1 MSVSSF
7 RVDVPAGSVLFH
19 QGDAPT
25 SAFLLESGSIEVTT
39 AQGAESRRL
48 GVLGPGDLL
57 GEMAVLDDSPRTAT
71 ARALSDCVLMPI
83 DRKQFAERL
92 ESADPVVRALLLS
105 QISRY
110 RSALAQLFGQAE
122 PAAAALPTPR
132 SGDAAIALDK
142 IRLES
147 HLREALDKGEL
158 EVRLQPI
165 LDIARNRIAGFEA
178 LTRWTH
184 PERGPVSPA
193 EFIALAEET
202 SLIVPVGDYVLDQ
215 VCGAL
220 QQLQGNGDSEPVFV
234 ALNVSGRQLG
244 DAALLDRFLA
254 TLRAHGLQPAQLKV
268 EITESLVLDYAQ
280 VAGIIARCHAAGI
293 KVALDDFGTGYSNLG
308 HLHRLEFDTLKM
320 DQGFVRQMH
329 EPRCLVIVRAVVAMA
344 HSLGC
349 NIVAEGVETPAQ
361 LQALGELG
369 CTYAQGYLIG
379 KPLPLDEAVAL
390 SRESG
395 MGSRES

>member
-1 MSVSSF
+1 MAVNSF

-25 SAFLLESGSIEVTT
+25 SAFLLENGSIEVFTEHGD
-39 AQGAESRRL
+39 AVRRL

-92 ESADPVVRALLLS
+92 DSADPVVRALLLS

-110 RSALAQLFGQAE
+110 RSALAQLSGQSDTPP
-122 PAAAALPTPR
+122 PATPSRNDASAL
-132 SGDAAIALDK
+132 ALDK

-165 LDIARNRIAGFEA
+165 LDIAANRIAGFEA

-184 PERGPVSPA
+184 PERGPISPA

-202 SLIVPVGDYVLDQ
+202 SLIVPVGDYVLDV
-215 VCGAL
+215 VCTAL
-220 QQLQGNGDSEPVFV
+220 QRLGASEEQDPVFI
-234 ALNVSGRQLG
+234 ALNVSGRQL
-244 DAALLDRFLA
+244 DDENLLDRFLA
-254 TLRAHGLQPAQLKV
+254 VLQAHRIRPAQLKI

-280 VAGIIARCHAAGI
+280 VAGIIARCHAAGL

-308 HLHRLEFDTLKM
+308 HLHKLEFDTLKM

-329 EPRCLVIVRAVVAMA
+329 EPRCLAIVRAVVAMA

-349 NIVAEGVETPAQ
+349 NIVAEGVETPEQ
-361 LQALGELG
+361 LRGLGELG

-379 KPLPLDEAVAL
+379 RPLPLDEAVAL
-390 SRESG
+390 VVPKS
-395 MGSRES
+395 

>member
-1 MSVSSF
+1 MNVSSF
-7 RVDVPAGSVLFH
+7 RVDVPAGSVLFK
-19 QGDAPT
+19 QGDEPT

-39 AQGAESRRL
+39 EHGSTSRRL
-48 GVLGPGDLL
+48 GLLGPGDLL

-92 ESADPVVRALLLS
+92 TSADPVVRALLLS
-105 QISRY
+105 QIARY
-110 RSALAQLFGQAE
+110 RSALAQLSGQSDA
-122 PAAAALPTPR
+122 PVAVAR
-132 SGDAAIALDK
+132 SSDASIALDK

-165 LDIARNRIAGFEA
+165 LDIANHRIAGFEA

-220 QQLQGNGDSEPVFV
+220 QRLRKYREGDPVFV
-234 ALNVSGRQLG
+234 ALNVSGRQL
-244 DAALLDRFLA
+244 DDDALLDRFLQ
-254 TLRAHGLQPAQLKV
+254 TVRAHGLHPAQLKL
-268 EITESLVLDYAQ
+268 EITESLVLDY
-280 VAGIIARCHAAGI
+280 VRVDSIITRCHAAGLR
-293 KVALDDFGTGYSNLG
+293 VALDDFGTGYSNLG

-329 EPRCLVIVRAVVAMA
+329 EPRCLAIVRAVVTMA
-344 HSLGC
+344 NSLGC
-349 NIVAEGVETPAQ
+349 DIVAEGVETPAQ
-361 LQALGELG
+361 LQMLGELG

-379 KPLPLDEAVAL
+379 KPLSLDEAIELV
-390 SRESG
+390 
-395 MGSRES
+395 

>member
-1 MSVSSF
+1 MAATSF

-25 SAFLLESGSIEVTT
+25 SAFLLESGSIEVITV
-39 AQGAESRRL
+39 QGDISRRL
-48 GVLGPGDLL
+48 GILGPGDLL
-57 GEMAVLDDSPRTAT
+57 GEMAVLDDSPRSAT

-92 ESADPVVRALLLS
+92 DSADPVVRALLLS

-110 RSALAQLFGQAE
+110 RSALAQMSGQVE
-122 PAAAALPTPR
+122 PSAASLPVPR
-132 SGDAAIALDK
+132 SSDASVALDK

-184 PERGPVSPA
+184 PERGPISPA

-215 VCGAL
+215 VCSAL
-220 QQLQGNGDSEPVFV
+220 QQLAPGDAAEPLFV
-234 ALNVSGRQLG
+234 ALNVSGRQL
-244 DAALLDRFLA
+244 DDPALLDRFLA
-254 TLRAHGLQPAQLKV
+254 VVHAHGLQPAQLKI
-268 EITESLVLDYAQ
+268 EITESLVLDYVQ
-280 VAGIIARCHAAGI
+280 VSRIIERCHAAGI

-308 HLHRLEFDTLKM
+308 HLHKLEFDTLKM

-329 EPRCLVIVRAVVAMA
+329 EPRCLAIVHAVVVMA

-349 NIVAEGVETPAQ
+349 NIVAEGVETQAQ
-361 LQALGELG
+361 LDALRELG

-379 KPLPLDEAVAL
+379 KPLALEDAVAL
-390 SRESG
+390 VV
-395 MGSRES
+395 

>member
-1 MSVSSF
+1 MAATSF

-25 SAFLLESGSIEVTT
+25 SAFLLESGSIEVITVH
-39 AQGAESRRL
+39 GDVSRRL

-57 GEMAVLDDSPRTAT
+57 GEMAVLDDSPRSAT
-71 ARALSDCVLMPI
+71 ARALADCVLMPI

-92 ESADPVVRALLLS
+92 DSADPVVRALLLS

-110 RSALAQLFGQAE
+110 RSALAQMSGQIE
-122 PAAAALPTPR
+122 PSAASLPVPR
-132 SGDAAIALDK
+132 SSDASVALDK
-142 IRLES
+142 IRLEG

-165 LDIARNRIAGFEA
+165 LDIAHHRIAGFEA

-184 PERGPVSPA
+184 PERGPISPA

-215 VCGAL
+215 VCSAL
-220 QQLQGNGDSEPVFV
+220 QQLAPGDAADPLFV
-234 ALNVSGRQLG
+234 ALNVSGRQLA
-244 DAALLDRFLA
+244 DPALLDRFLA
-254 TLRAHGLQPAQLKV
+254 VIRAHGLQPAQLKI
-268 EITESLVLDYAQ
+268 EITESLVLDYVQ
-280 VAGIIARCHAAGI
+280 VSRIIERCHAAGI

-308 HLHRLEFDTLKM
+308 HLHKLEFDTLKL

-329 EPRCLVIVRAVVAMA
+329 EPRCLAIVHAVVVMA

-349 NIVAEGVETPAQ
+349 NIVAEGVETQAQ
-361 LQALGELG
+361 LDSLRELG

-379 KPLPLDEAVAL
+379 KPLALVDAVAL
-390 SRESG
+390 ATSAAA
-395 MGSRES
+395 

>member
-1 MSVSSF
+1 MSASPF
-7 RVDVPAGSVLFH
+7 RVDVPAGRVLFH

-25 SAFLLESGSIEVTT
+25 SAFLLESGNIEVTT
-39 AQGAESRRL
+39 AQGETSRRL

-92 ESADPVVRALLLS
+92 DSADPVVRALLLS

-110 RSALAQLFGQAE
+110 RSALAQLSGQADV
-122 PAAAALPTPR
+122 PTPQNPVAR
-132 SGDAAIALDK
+132 TSDATVALGK

-147 HLREALDKGEL
+147 HLREALDRREL

-165 LDIARNRIAGFEA
+165 LDIAANRIAGFEA

-220 QQLQGNGDSEPVFV
+220 QDLRDRPGGADVFV
-234 ALNVSGRQLG
+234 ALNVSGRQL
-244 DAALLDRFLA
+244 DDPALLDRFLA
-254 TLRAHGLQPAQLKV
+254 VVRAHDLDPAQLKI

-280 VAGIIARCHAAGI
+280 VAGIIGRCHAVGL

-329 EPRCLVIVRAVVAMA
+329 EPRCLAIVRAVVAMA

-349 NIVAEGVETPAQ
+349 NIVAEGVETTAQ
-361 LQALGELG
+361 LQALGALG

-379 KPLPLDEAVAL
+379 RPMLIAEAVAL
-390 SRESG
+390 VA
-395 MGSRES
+395 

>member
-1 MSVSSF
+1 MNATSF
-7 RVDVPAGSVLFH
+7 RVDVPAGSVLFK

-39 AQGAESRRL
+39 EQGQTSRRL
-48 GVLGPGDLL
+48 GLLGPGDLL

-92 ESADPVVRALLLS
+92 DSADPVVRALLLS

-110 RSALAQLFGQAE
+110 RSALAQLSGQSDALV
-122 PAAAALPTPR
+122 PAPR
-132 SGDAAIALDK
+132 SNDATIALDK

-202 SLIVPVGDYVLDQ
+202 SLIVPVGDYVLNQ
-215 VCGAL
+215 VCSAL
-220 QQLQGNGDSEPVFV
+220 LHLHDHDDDPLFV
-234 ALNVSGRQLG
+234 ALNVSGRQL
-244 DAALLDRFLA
+244 DDEALLDRFLA
-254 TLRAHGLQPAQLKV
+254 TLQAHGLRPAQLKV
-268 EITESLVLDYAQ
+268 EITESLVLDYEQ
-280 VAGIIARCHAAGI
+280 VAGIIARCHAAGL

-308 HLHRLEFDTLKM
+308 HLHKLEFDTLKM
-320 DQGFVRQMH
+320 DQGFIRQMH
-329 EPRCLVIVRAVVAMA
+329 EPRCLAIVRAVVAMA
-344 HSLGC
+344 DSLGC
-349 NIVAEGVETPAQ
+349 DIVAEGVETPAQ
-361 LQALGELG
+361 LQTLGALG

-379 KPLPLDEAVAL
+379 KPLPVDEAIAL
-390 SRESG
+390 VTDRKSRRGNGES
-395 MGSRES
+395 

>member
-1 MSVSSF
+1 MPATSF

-25 SAFLLESGSIEVTT
+25 SAFLLESGSIEVVTE
-39 AQGAESRRL
+39 QGQTSRRL

-92 ESADPVVRALLLS
+92 DTADPVVRALLLS
-105 QISRY
+105 QITRY
-110 RSALAQLFGQAE
+110 RSALAQLSGQSE
-122 PAAAALPTPR
+122 PPSAPVATPRSTDAAAAV
-132 SGDAAIALDK
+132 DK

-147 HLREALDKGEL
+147 HLREALDKREL

-165 LDIARNRIAGFEA
+165 LDIAGDRIAGFEA

-220 QQLQGNGDSEPVFV
+220 QRLRERGEDGPLFV
-234 ALNVSGRQLG
+234 ALNVSGRQLD

-254 TLRAHGLQPAQLKV
+254 VVRAHGVEPAQLKI

-280 VAGIIARCHAAGI
+280 VARIIDRCHAVGL

-308 HLHRLEFDTLKM
+308 HLHRLQFDTLKM

-329 EPRCLVIVRAVVAMA
+329 EPRCLAIVRAVVAMA

-349 NIVAEGVETPAQ
+349 NIVAEGVETEAQ
-361 LQALGELG
+361 LRALGELG

-379 KPLPLDEAVAL
+379 KPLTLDEAI
-390 SRESG
+390 EW
-395 MGSRES
+395 EW

>member
-1 MSVSSF
+1 MNATSF
-7 RVDVPAGSVLFH
+7 RVDVSAGSVLFK

-39 AQGAESRRL
+39 EQGQTSRRL

-57 GEMAVLDDSPRTAT
+57 GEMAVIDDSPRTAT

-92 ESADPVVRALLLS
+92 DSADPVVRALLLS

-110 RSALAQLFGQAE
+110 RSALAQLSGQSDPPVAV
-122 PAAAALPTPR
+122 PR
-132 SGDAAIALDK
+132 SNDATIALDK

-165 LDIARNRIAGFEA
+165 LDIANRRIAGFEA

-220 QQLQGNGDSEPVFV
+220 QHLRERDDGEQVFV

-244 DAALLDRFLA
+244 DDALLDRFLA
-254 TLRAHGLQPAQLKV
+254 TICNHGLRPAQVKI

-280 VAGIIARCHAAGI
+280 VADIIARCHAVGLR
-293 KVALDDFGTGYSNLG
+293 VALDDFGTGYSNLG

-329 EPRCLVIVRAVVAMA
+329 EPRCLAIVRAVVAMA

-349 NIVAEGVETPAQ
+349 DIVAEGVETDAQ

-379 KPLPLDEAVAL
+379 RPLPLDEAIAL
-390 SRESG
+390 VE
-395 MGSRES
+395 

>member
-1 MSVSSF
+1 MNATSF
-7 RVDVPAGSVLFH
+7 RVDVPAGSVLFK
-19 QGDAPT
+19 QGDSPT

-39 AQGAESRRL
+39 EQGKLSRRL

-92 ESADPVVRALLLS
+92 DSADPVVRALLLS

-110 RSALAQLFGQAE
+110 RSALAQLSGQSDA
-122 PAAAALPTPR
+122 PVVAPR
-132 SGDAAIALDK
+132 SNDATIALDK

-220 QQLQGNGDSEPVFV
+220 QRLRDRDDDPLFI
-234 ALNVSGRQLG
+234 ALNVSGRQLA
-244 DAALLDRFLA
+244 DDALLDRFLA
-254 TLRAHGLQPAQLKV
+254 TLRAHGLRPAQLKV
-268 EITESLVLDYAQ
+268 EITESLVLDYEQ
-280 VAGIIARCHAAGI
+280 VTGIIARCHAVGL

-308 HLHRLEFDTLKM
+308 HLHKLEFDTLKM
-320 DQGFVRQMH
+320 DQGFIRQMH
-329 EPRCLVIVRAVVAMA
+329 EPRCLAIVRAVVSMA

-349 NIVAEGVETPAQ
+349 NIVAEGVETAAQ

-379 KPLPLDEAVAL
+379 KPMPLDEAIAL
-390 SRESG
+390 AGEQGLSETA
-395 MGSRES
+395 

>member
-1 MSVSSF
+1 MPATSF

-19 QGDAPT
+19 QGDEPT

-39 AQGAESRRL
+39 EQGATSRRL

-92 ESADPVVRALLLS
+92 DSADPVVRALLLS

-110 RSALAQLFGQAE
+110 RSALAQLSGQSE
-122 PAAAALPTPR
+122 PPNAPMPAPRTSDAAL
-132 SGDAAIALDK
+132 ALDK

-158 EVRLQPI
+158 EIRLQPI
-165 LDIARNRIAGFEA
+165 LDIAHGRLAGFEA

-215 VCGAL
+215 VCSAL
-220 QQLQGNGDSEPVFV
+220 QRLRDRDDGEPVFV

-254 TLRAHGLQPAQLKV
+254 VVRAHGLQPSQLKI
-268 EITESLVLDYAQ
+268 EITESLVLDYVQ
-280 VAGIIARCHAAGI
+280 VAGIIERCHAAGL

-308 HLHRLEFDTLKM
+308 HLHKLRFDTLKM

-329 EPRCLVIVRAVVAMA
+329 EPRCLAIVRAVVAMA

-349 NIVAEGVETPAQ
+349 NIVAEGVETEEQ
-361 LQALGELG
+361 LRTLGELG

-379 KPLPLDEAVAL
+379 KPLSLDEAIEWVW
-390 SRESG
+390 
-395 MGSRES
+395 